1 MLSSLLPDARVAL
14 RGLMRSPA
22 FTTVTVLT
30 LSVAIGAITAIFSVL
45 DAVVLKPLPYTD
57 PDRIVTVAAATLPQA
72 GGGADGLAPFSDR
85 GYWHF
90 VNQSRSYEKFGG
102 FEGGNPQWP
111 LTGDGP
117 PLQVDVSLMTV
128 EAFEVLGTR
137 PERGRWP
144 TAEEAAPDGPKVALL
159 SHELWTNRYGQDP
172 AMVGKTIELNG
183 TSWEVIAIMPASFD
197 FPAPEVDLWVPDQLN
212 PASENF
218 GGHHISAI
226 ARLTP
231 TATLA
236 SAASEGDAL
245 IGRFSEVGY
254 GPEWFQTIFSGKSV
268 VRPLKDNIV
277 GDARRPLWIIFGTVA
292 FVLLIACS
300 NVANLLLVRAEGRTR
315 ETAVRL
321 ALGSSRGRL
330 VQYVLAE
337 SLMLS
342 LIGGLLGVLL
352 AWLGTRTLV
361 AMAPASIPRLGEIGI
376 RGGALAFTA
385 GVAILSGLFFGLL
398 PALRAGSKRS
408 FGALRDGG
416 RGSTVGR
423 DRHHARAV
431 LVIGQ
436 VALALVLLVGS
447 GLMVRSFQRLRA
459 VDPGF
464 RSEDLLT
471 FRLAPPPSKY
481 PNGEATARFYDQLIE
496 RLEGLPGVV
505 SAGGISTLPLTGG
518 GPILTTVIDEFP
530 PAEGEFPPVFFIRRA
545 TPGYFETMGIPIVE
559 GREFTSDDHNARLGT
574 LLISKSVKD
583 RYWPQATA
591 LDKRMT
597 TAGAPA
603 RSVGVVGDVHH
614 EGLSTPAEQFIYK
627 PMLDSVQGAVRAM
640 AMVVRTQGDPT
651 TLAPAVRAAV
661 EALDPDLP
669 ITDLRAMDD
678 VVADSLS
685 RTTFTMSLLALSAL
699 VALFLGSVGIYGVLS
714 YVATQRTAEM
724 GLRLALG
731 ADAGIVRTIIL
742 RQGML
747 LAGTGVAIG
756 VLGALA
762 LGGVLDT
769 LLYDVQAT
777 DPLILVGGSVAFL
790 LVALGASLIPAQR
803 AARTAPAVALRSD

>member
-1 MLSSLLPDARVAL
+1 MTSLLADARVAL
-14 RGLMRSPA
+14 RGLMRSPG

-45 DAVVLKPLPYTD
+45 DAVVLKPLPYPD

-72 GGGADGLAPFSDR
+72 GGAGEAPFSDR

-90 VNQSRSYEKFGG
+90 VNNVRAFEAFGG
-102 FEGGNPQWP
+102 YEAGNAQYP

-117 PLQVDVSLMTV
+117 PLQVNAGTMTV
-128 EAFEVLGTR
+128 SAFQILGIQ
-137 PERGRWP
+137 PQRGRLP
-144 TAEEAAPDGPKVALL
+144 SAEEGVPDGPRVVLL
-159 SHELWTNRYGQDP
+159 SNALWLNRYGGDP
-172 AMVGKTIELNG
+172 AIIGKSIDLNG
-183 TSWEVIAIMPASFD
+183 NPGEVIGIMPAGYD
-197 FPAPEVDLWVPDQLN
+197 FPTPETDVWLVDQLN

-218 GGHHISAI
+218 GGHHIRAI
-226 ARLTP
+226 ARLAP
-231 TATLA
+231 AATVETGV
-236 SAASEGDAL
+236 SEAEGL

-254 GPEWFQTIFSGKSV
+254 GPEWFTGIFSGKAV
-268 VRPLKDNIV
+268 VRTLKDGIV
-277 GDARRPLWIIFGTVA
+277 GDSRRPLWIIFGTVA

-300 NVANLLLVRAEGRTR
+300 NVANLLLVRAESRTR

-330 VQYVLAE
+330 IQYVLAE
-337 SLMLS
+337 SVVLS
-342 LIGGLLGVLL
+342 LIGGVLGVLL
-352 AWLGTRTLV
+352 AYAGTRALV

-376 RGGALAFTA
+376 RGSALAFTA
-385 GVAILSGLFFGLL
+385 GVSIFSGMLFGLL

-408 FGALRDGG
+408 FSALRDGG
-416 RGSTVGR
+416 RGSTIGR
-423 DRHHARAV
+423 DRHRARAV
-431 LVIGQ
+431 LVVGQ

-464 RSEDLLT
+464 RSQGVLT
-471 FRLAPPPSKY
+471 FRVAPPPSKY
-481 PNGEATARFYDQLIE
+481 ANGEATARFYDQLVE
-496 RLEGLPGVV
+496 RLEALPGVV
-505 SAGGISTLPLTGG
+505 SAAGISNLPLSGG

-530 PAEGEFPPVFFIRRA
+530 PAEGEFPPVFLIRRV
-545 TPGYFETMGIPIVE
+545 TPGYFETMGIPVVE

-583 RYWPQATA
+583 RYWPQASA

-603 RSVGVVGDVHH
+603 RSVGVVGDVHDT
-614 EGLSTPAEQFIYK
+614 GLSIPAEQFIYK
-627 PMLDSVQGAVRAM
+627 PMLDSVQGGVRAM
-640 AMVVRTQGDPT
+640 TLAVRTEGDPAS
-651 TLAPAVRAAV
+651 LAPAIRGVVDAI
-661 EALDPDLP
+661 DPDLP
-669 ITDLRAMDD
+669 ITLLRPMDD

-685 RTTFTMSLLALSAL
+685 RTTFTMTLLVLSAL

-714 YVATQRTAEM
+714 YVATQRTSEM

-731 ADAGIVRTIIL
+731 ADAGVVRGIIL

-747 LAGTGVAIG
+747 LAGTGVVIG
-756 VLGALA
+756 LLGAAA

-769 LLYDVQAT
+769 LLYDVQAA
-777 DPLILVGGSVAFL
+777 DPVVLIGGSLAFL
-790 LVALGASLIPAQR
+790 VVALGASLIPAQR
-803 AARTAPAVALRSD
+803 AARTAPAVALRAD